1 MNAQDEVLSQ
11 CRPQVGGE
19 DNDLTPAAHGAF
31 IDNKEIDDLTVPSLS
46 ALLLLLLC
54 PAAELLS
61 AADLLSSK

>member
-31 IDNKEIDDLTVPSLS
+31 IDNKEIDDLTVPSLCS
-46 ALLLLLLC
+46 AAVVTLSC
-54 PAAELLS
+54 CAELLS